1 MILGLAQTIPAR
13 LSGTEAG
20 AIQHYISGQ
29 YTQYQSIS
37 DFKFYRQDFRGILPP
52 GTYGPSGFPVSSYM
66 DVIEKEY
73 GPLIQPHASTTNDE
87 FKISPINLIAYTDW
101 GVMVVHRNINLNL
114 VD

>member
-1 MILGLAQTIPAR
+1 
-13 LSGTEAG
+13 
-20 AIQHYISGQ
+20 
-29 YTQYQSIS
+29 
-37 DFKFYRQDFRGILPP
+37 
-52 GTYGPSGFPVSSYM
+52 M